1 MADCGD
7 LKRQFECR
15 KPRLVHPA
23 GARCGVGTGSYV
35 CADAATYLWGEL
47 AMKHETL
54 VPPKGYRVSR
64 RNFVR
69 IASAASAAV
78 LVRIT
83 TEADLAYA
91 QRRIARDIP
100 ADAILIN
107 ANENP
112 LGPCAQACSAMADL
126 GAKGGRYEF
135 GLTQELVKTFTEIEG
150 LKPEYV
156 RAYAGSSEPLHY
168 AVLAFT
174 SPEKSLVMGDP
185 AYEAPMRAASYSKA
199 KLFKVPLTKNYAHD
213 VKAMVGAD
221 PNAGLLYICN
231 PNNPTGTTT
240 TREDIEFALANKP
253 KGSVLLIDEAY
264 LHFSDAKPVLDLVA
278 ADKEIVVL
286 RTFSKIYGMAG
297 LRCGFAIARPDL
309 LAKLEPYGW
318 NSMPVTAVVAA
329 KSSLKHKGL
338 VLERKKINTDIRN
351 DVFSWLATNRYSFV
365 PSESNCF
372 MVDVKR
378 PGKQFI
384 EAMEA
389 KKVYIGRVWPAWP
402 THVRVTVGTAP
413 EMEAF
418 KKAFKEVMD
427 TPAQAAQGPQKSTE
441 PWRTDRPYPSLS

>member
-1 MADCGD
+1 MNHESFDVSD
-7 LKRQFECR
+7 RQQF
-15 KPRLVHPA
+15 
-23 GARCGVGTGSYV
+23 
-35 CADAATYLWGEL
+35 
-47 AMKHETL
+47 
-54 VPPKGYRVSR
+54 SR

-69 IASAASAAV
+69 LVSAASAAAFV
-78 LVRIT
+78 HVT
-83 TEADLAYA
+83 TEAELAYA
-91 QRRIARDIP
+91 QRRIAREIP

-112 LGPCAQACSAMADL
+112 LGPCTDACSAMAGL
-126 GAKGGRYEF
+126 GVKGGRYEF
-135 GLTQELVKTFTEIEG
+135 SLTQELVKTFAEMEG
-150 LKPEYV
+150 LKPDYV

-168 AVLAFT
+168 TVLAFT

-199 KLFKVPLTKNYAHD
+199 KICKVPLTKNHAHD
-213 VKAMVGAD
+213 VKAMTGAD
-221 PNAGLLYICN
+221 PNAGVLYICN
-231 PNNPTGTTT
+231 PNNPTGTKT
-240 TREDIEFALANKP
+240 TREDIEYALANKP
-253 KGSVLLIDEAY
+253 KGSILLVDEAY
-264 LHFSDAKPVLDLVA
+264 IHFSDAKPVLDLVA

-329 KSSLKHKGL
+329 TSSLKHKRL
-338 VLERKKINTDIRN
+338 VPERKKINADIRN
-351 DVFSWLATNRYSFV
+351 DVFSWLTANNYSFV

-378 PGKQFI
+378 PGKQLIDAI
-384 EAMEA
+384 EQR
-389 KKVYIGRVWPAWP
+389 KVYIGRVWPVWP

-418 KKAFKEVMD
+418 KKAFKEAME
-427 TPAQAAQGPQKSTE
+427 TPAVAAQRPRESAHLWQ
-441 PWRTDRPYPSLS
+441 TDRPYPSLS

>member
-1 MADCGD
+1 MQ
-7 LKRQFECR
+7 R
-15 KPRLVHPA
+15 
-23 GARCGVGTGSYV
+23 
-35 CADAATYLWGEL
+35 
-47 AMKHETL
+47 ETL
-54 VPPKGYRVSR
+54 AQPNGYRLSR
-64 RNFVR
+64 RRFVR
-69 IASAASAAV
+69 SASAASAV
-78 LVRIT
+78 GLVHIT
-83 TEADLAYA
+83 TEVDLAYG

-100 ADAILIN
+100 TDAVLIN

-135 GLTQELVKTFTEIEG
+135 GLTQELVKTFAEIEG

-199 KLFKVPLTKNYAHD
+199 RVFKVSLAKNYAHD

-240 TREDIEFALANKP
+240 TREEIEYALVNKP
-253 KGSVLLIDEAY
+253 KGSILLIDEAY
-264 LHFSDAKPVLDLVA
+264 IHFSDAKPVLDLAA
-278 ADKEIVVL
+278 ADKEVVVL

-309 LAKLEPYGW
+309 LARLEPYGW
-318 NSMPVTAVVAA
+318 NSMPVTAVVAGTA
-329 KSSLKHKGL
+329 SLKHKGL
-338 VLERKKINTDIRN
+338 VLERQKINADIRN
-351 DVFSWLATNRYSFV
+351 DVFSWLAANKYSFV
-365 PSESNCF
+365 SSASNCF

-384 EAMEA
+384 QAMEA
-389 KKVYIGRVWPAWP
+389 KKVYIGRVWPIWP
-402 THVRVTVGTAP
+402 THVRITVGTKT

-418 KKAFKEVMD
+418 KKAFKESMEA
-427 TPAQAAQGPQKSTE
+427 PAVASLVPQISVETSRAA
-441 PWRTDRPYPSLS
+441 RPYPSLS

>member
-1 MADCGD
+1 MQ
-7 LKRQFECR
+7 R
-15 KPRLVHPA
+15 
-23 GARCGVGTGSYV
+23 
-35 CADAATYLWGEL
+35 
-47 AMKHETL
+47 ETL
-54 VPPKGYRVSR
+54 AQPNEYRVSR
-64 RNFVR
+64 RRFVR
-69 IASAASAAV
+69 IASAASAVA
-78 LVRIT
+78 LARIT
-83 TEADLAYA
+83 TEADLAFA

-126 GAKGGRYEF
+126 GAKGGRCEF
-135 GLTQELVKTFTEIEG
+135 GMTQELVKTFGESEG

-174 SPEKSLVMGDP
+174 SPERSLVMGDP

-199 KLFKVPLTKNYAHD
+199 KLLKVPLTKNYAHD
-213 VKAMVGAD
+213 VKAMVSAD
-221 PNAGLLYICN
+221 PNAGVLYICN
-231 PNNPTGTTT
+231 PNNPTGTMT
-240 TREDIEFALANKP
+240 TREDIEYALTNKP
-253 KGSVLLIDEAY
+253 KGSILLLDEAY
-264 LHFSDAKPVLDLVA
+264 IHFSDAKPVLDLVA

-318 NSMPVTAVVAA
+318 NSMPVTAVGAG
-329 KSSLKHKGL
+329 KSSLKHKDL
-338 VLERKKINTDIRN
+338 VLERKKNKADNRN
-351 DVFSWLATNRYSFV
+351 HLFFLLSTKKYSFV

-372 MVDVKR
+372 MVDVNR
-378 PGKQFI
+378 PRKQVI

-389 KKVYIGRVWPAWP
+389 RKVYIGRVWPAWP
-402 THVRVTVGTAP
+402 THVRVTVGTDP

-418 KKAFKEVMD
+418 KKAFKEVME
-427 TPAQAAQGPQKSTE
+427 TPSLAAQGPLKSGE

>member
-1 MADCGD
+1 M
-7 LKRQFECR
+7 KR
-15 KPRLVHPA
+15 
-23 GARCGVGTGSYV
+23 
-35 CADAATYLWGEL
+35 
-47 AMKHETL
+47 ET
-54 VPPKGYRVSR
+54 VVIPNGYRVTR
-64 RNFVR
+64 RSFVR
-69 IASAASAAV
+69 IASAASAAA
-78 LVRIT
+78 LVRFT
-83 TEADLAYA
+83 TEADLAFA
-91 QRRIARDIP
+91 QRRTARDIP

-126 GAKGGRYEF
+126 GTKGGRYEF
-135 GLTQELVKTFTEIEG
+135 GLTQELVKTFAEIEG

-199 KLFKVPLTKNYAHD
+199 KIFKVPLTKKYAHD
-213 VKAMVGAD
+213 VKAMVAAD
-221 PNAGLLYICN
+221 PNAGVLYICN
-231 PNNPTGTTT
+231 PNNPTGTIT
-240 TREDIEFALANKP
+240 TREDIEYALANKP
-253 KGSVLLIDEAY
+253 KGSILLIDEAY
-264 LHFSDAKPVLDLVA
+264 IHFSDAQPVLDLVA

-329 KSSLKHKGL
+329 KTSLKHKDL
-338 VLERKKINTDIRN
+338 VLERKKINADIRN
-351 DVFSWLATNRYSFV
+351 DVFSWLATNKYSFV

-402 THVRVTVGTAP
+402 THVRVTVGTGS

-418 KKAFKEVMD
+418 KKAFKEAMES
-427 TPAQAAQGPQKSTE
+427 PALAAQAPQESAE

>member
-1 MADCGD
+1 VC
-7 LKRQFECR
+7 
-15 KPRLVHPA
+15 A
-23 GARCGVGTGSYV
+23 GA
-35 CADAATYLWGEL
+35 ATNLWGEL
-47 AMKHETL
+47 AMRDETL
-54 VPPKGYRVSR
+54 ALPEGNRVSR

-69 IASAASAAV
+69 TASAASAVA
-78 LVRIT
+78 LVHIT
-83 TEADLAYA
+83 TEADLAFA
-91 QRRIARDIP
+91 QRRVAKDIP
-100 ADAILIN
+100 VDAILIN

-135 GLTQELVKTFTEIEG
+135 GLTQELVKTFAEIEG

-168 AVLAFT
+168 GVLAFT

-199 KLFKVPLTKNYAHD
+199 RLFKVPLTKNYAHD

-221 PNAGLLYICN
+221 RNAGILYICN
-231 PNNPTGTTT
+231 PNNPTGTITS
-240 TREDIEFALANKP
+240 REDIEYALANKP
-253 KGSVLLIDEAY
+253 KGSILLVDEAY
-264 LHFSDAKPVLDLVA
+264 IHFSEAKPCLDLVA
-278 ADKEIVVL
+278 ADKDVVVL

-297 LRCGFAIARPDL
+297 LRCGFAIGRPDL

-318 NSMPVTAVVAA
+318 NSMPITAVVAA
-329 KSSLKHKGL
+329 TCSLKSKRL
-338 VLERKKINTDIRN
+338 VAERKKINADVRS

-372 MVDVKR
+372 MVDVKQ

-384 EAMEA
+384 EVMES
-389 KKVYIGRVWPAWP
+389 KRVYIGRVWPAWP

-418 KKAFKEVMD
+418 KKAFREAME
-427 TPAQAAQGPQKSTE
+427 TPAQAAQGPQKSAE
-441 PWRTDRPYPSLS
+441 LWRTDRPYPSLS

>member
-1 MADCGD
+1 MQ
-7 LKRQFECR
+7 R
-15 KPRLVHPA
+15 
-23 GARCGVGTGSYV
+23 
-35 CADAATYLWGEL
+35 
-47 AMKHETL
+47 ETL
-54 VPPKGYRVSR
+54 AQPNGYRVSR
-64 RNFVR
+64 RRFVR
-69 IASAASAAV
+69 IASVASAVA
-78 LVRIT
+78 LARIT
-83 TEADLAYA
+83 TEADLAFA

-112 LGPCAQACSAMADL
+112 LGPCIQACSAMSAL
-126 GAKGGRYEF
+126 GVKGGRYEF
-135 GLTQELVKTFTEIEG
+135 GLTQELVKTFAEIEG

-199 KLFKVPLTKNYAHD
+199 RVFKVPLTKDYAHD

-240 TREDIEFALANKP
+240 SREGIEFALANKP
-253 KGSVLLIDEAY
+253 KGSILLIDEAY
-264 LHFSDAKPVLDLVA
+264 IHFSDAKPVLDLVA

-297 LRCGFAIARPDL
+297 LRCGFAIARPDWID
-309 LAKLEPYGW
+309 KLRPFG
-318 NSMPVTAVVAA
+318 NGSLPVTAVVAA
-329 KSSLKHKGL
+329 TASLKHKGL
-338 VLERKKINTDIRN
+338 VLERQKINADIRN
-351 DVFSWLATNRYSFV
+351 DVFSWLAANKYSFV

-402 THVRVTVGTAP
+402 THVRVTVGTGP
-413 EMEAF
+413 EMEVF
-418 KKAFKEVMD
+418 KKAFKEAME
-427 TPAQAAQGPQKSTE
+427 TPALAVQGPPKSAE
-441 PWRTDRPYPSLS
+441 SWQTDRPYASLS

>member
-1 MADCGD
+1 
-7 LKRQFECR
+7 
-15 KPRLVHPA
+15 
-23 GARCGVGTGSYV
+23 
-35 CADAATYLWGEL
+35 
-47 AMKHETL
+47 MKLETL
-54 VPPKGYRVSR
+54 VLPKETYRVTR
-64 RNFVR
+64 RSFVR
-69 IASAASAAV
+69 LASAASAVV
-78 LVRIT
+78 LARIT
-83 TEADLAYA
+83 TEADLAFG
-91 QRRIARDIP
+91 QRRSARDIP

-135 GLTQELVKTFTEIEG
+135 GLTQELVKTFAEIEG
-150 LKPEYV
+150 LKPDYV

-174 SPEKSLVMGDP
+174 SPEKSLVMTDP
-185 AYEAPMRAASYSKA
+185 AYEAPMRAASYSRA
-199 KLFKVPLTKNYAHD
+199 KLLKIPLTRNYAHD
-213 VKAMVGAD
+213 VKAMVAAD
-221 PNAGLLYICN
+221 SNAGVLYICN

-240 TREDIEFALANKP
+240 TREDIEYALANKP
-253 KGSVLLIDEAY
+253 KGSILLIDEAY
-264 LHFSDAKPVLDLVA
+264 IHFSDTKPVLDLVA
-278 ADKEIVVL
+278 ADKEIIVL

-329 KSSLKHKGL
+329 KTSLQHKNL
-338 VLERKKINTDIRN
+338 ILERKKINADIRS
-351 DVFSWLATNRYSFV
+351 DVFSWLAANNYAFV

-378 PGKQFI
+378 PGRQFM

-402 THVRVTVGTAP
+402 THVRVTVGTRP

-418 KKAFKEVMD
+418 KKAFKEAMESSAV
-427 TPAQAAQGPQKSTE
+427 AAEGPQKSAET
-441 PWRTDRPYPSLS
+441 WRTDRPYATLS

>member
-1 MADCGD
+1 M
-7 LKRQFECR
+7 KR
-15 KPRLVHPA
+15 
-23 GARCGVGTGSYV
+23 
-35 CADAATYLWGEL
+35 
-47 AMKHETL
+47 ETL
-54 VPPKGYRVSR
+54 ALPNGYRVSR
-64 RNFVR
+64 RSFVR
-69 IASAASAAV
+69 IASAASAVA
-78 LVRIT
+78 LARIT
-83 TEADLAYA
+83 TEADLAYG
-91 QRRIARDIP
+91 QRRIPRDIP

-135 GLTQELVKTFTEIEG
+135 GLTQELVKTFAEIEG
-150 LKPEYV
+150 LKPQYV

-213 VKAMVGAD
+213 VKALVGAD
-221 PNAGLLYICN
+221 PNAGVLYICN
-231 PNNPTGTTT
+231 PNNPTGTITI
-240 TREDIEFALANKP
+240 REDIEYALANKP
-253 KGSVLLIDEAY
+253 KSSILLIDEAY
-264 LHFSDAKPVLDLVA
+264 IHFSDAKPVLDLVA

-297 LRCGFAIARPDL
+297 LRCGFVIARPDL

-329 KSSLKHKGL
+329 KSSLKDKRL
-338 VLERKKINTDIRN
+338 VLERKKINADIRN

-365 PSESNCF
+365 ASESNCF

-418 KKAFKEVMD
+418 KKAFKEAME
-427 TPAQAAQGPQKSTE
+427 TPAQAAQGPQKSAE

>member
-1 MADCGD
+1 VA
-7 LKRQFECR
+7 
-15 KPRLVHPA
+15 
-23 GARCGVGTGSYV
+23 
-35 CADAATYLWGEL
+35 L
-47 AMKHETL
+47 A
-54 VPPKGYRVSR
+54 
-64 RNFVR
+64 
-69 IASAASAAV
+69 
-78 LVRIT
+78 RIT
-83 TEADLAYA
+83 TEADLAFA
-91 QRRIARDIP
+91 QRRVISNIP

-126 GAKGGRYEF
+126 GAKGGRYEY
-135 GLTQELVKTFTEIEG
+135 GMTQELVKTFAEIEG

-168 AVLAFT
+168 TVLAFT

-213 VKAMVGAD
+213 VKAMVSAD
-221 PNAGLLYICN
+221 PNAGVLYICN

-240 TREDIEFALANKP
+240 AREDIEYALANKP
-253 KGSVLLIDEAY
+253 KGSILLIDEAY
-264 LHFSDAKPVLDLVA
+264 IHFSDTKPVLDLVA
-278 ADKEIVVL
+278 ADKEIIVL

-297 LRCGFAIARPDL
+297 LRCGFAVARPDL

-318 NSMPVTAVVAA
+318 NAMPVTAVVAA
-329 KSSLKHKGL
+329 KTSLKSKSL
-338 VLERKKINTDIRN
+338 VFERKKINTDIRTEL
-351 DVFSWLATNRYSFV
+351 FSWLATNKYSFV

-378 PGKQFI
+378 PGAQFI

-402 THVRVTVGTAP
+402 TLVRITVGTGP

-418 KKAFKEVMD
+418 KKAFKETME
-427 TPAQAAQGPQKSTE
+427 TSALASQGPRKSSE
-441 PWRTDRPYPSLS
+441 SWRTDRPYPSLS